1 VQAVVTEA
9 EAEGEEEEEETK
21 EVEEAVVKMKME
33 VEKISVPKSIRG
45 IVRWSLCP
53 RSLCVCVCVC
63 LQINYHNTCKQKDR
77 VTNSAFPYHHAAG
90 AAVCTSKTS
99 PSTSFL
105 ASSLA
110 PRSSASSLDQG
121 M

>member
-1 VQAVVTEA
+1 MQGATKQSVSYGSLCVQAVVTEA

-53 RSLCVCVCVC
+53 RSLCVCVCV
-63 LQINYHNTCKQKDR
+63 
-77 VTNSAFPYHHAAG
+77 
-90 AAVCTSKTS
+90 
-99 PSTSFL
+99 ST
-105 ASSLA
+105 
-110 PRSSASSLDQG
+110 DQLSQYVQTKG
-121 M
+121 QSD